1 MAATVELRSVGHS
14 FGSHTALEPIDLDV
28 HGGLVTVLGP
38 NGSGKSTLLRCIGTL
53 IDPDLGEVRVDGLD
67 PRLEMERIEIRR
79 RLGHLPQQVTFS
91 PSATVYDALDYFAV
105 LKEMH
110 DDRRRLRAVFDAL
123 EGVGLA
129 DQARE
134 RIWALSGGMQRRV
147 GLAQALL
154 GGPTLLVLDE
164 PSAGLD
170 PDERIRLRHLAAE
183 RRATATIILSTHL
196 ADEAAQGDRVIVLH
210 EGRVRFSGSP
220 AGLAAIAAG
229 QVWVQSE
236 LPPPNVRASWRL
248 ADGRYRCLGLSPP
261 RAQSEQPSVEDGY
274 LMLIDTP

>member
-1 MAATVELRSVGHS
+1 M
-14 FGSHTALEPIDLDV
+14 
-28 HGGLVTVLGP
+28 LGP

-53 IDPDLGEVRVDGLD
+53 IDPDQGEVRIDGLD

-105 LKEMH
+105 LKELH
-110 DDRRRLRAVFDAL
+110 DDRRRLCAVFDAL
-123 EGVGLA
+123 ERVGLA
-129 DQARE
+129 EHAGE
-134 RIWALSGGMQRRV
+134 RIGALSGGMQRRV

-183 RRATATIILSTHL
+183 RRLTTTIVLSTHL
-196 ADEAAQGDRVIVLH
+196 ADEAAQGDRVLVLD
-210 EGRVRFSGSP
+210 EGRVRYLGSP
-220 AGLAAIAAG
+220 SDLAAVATG
-229 QVWVQSE
+229 QVWVQAE

-248 ADGRYRCLGLSPP
+248 ADGRYRCLGPPPP
-261 RAQSEQPSVEDGY
+261 RAQQVQASVEDGY
-274 LMLIDTP
+274 LMRSVRPDPRCSRAVGCSPARVRRVET